1 MSGLRASATALLS
14 AVATVCVLTQACGT
28 DAVGVED
35 CRAIEEARCAA
46 GHACGVVADVE
57 DCQRFYHD
65 QCLHGLAVRSPG
77 RSAVEDCVAAV
88 EAAGECA
95 RSGGSEAEGCDASPC
110 DGILHP
116 QRIPAC
122 GFLGTDDSPPP
133 ESPAGGQGGS
143 TGEAPGDES
152 SAGGGGL
159 AAE

>member
-1 MSGLRASATALLS
+1 MSGLRASASALVS
-14 AVATVCVLTQACGT
+14 ALVLACVLTPACGT
-28 DAVGVED
+28 DAVGIED

-57 DCQRFYHD
+57 DCQRFYRD

-77 RSAVEDCVAAV
+77 RPAVEDCVAAV

-95 RSGGSEAEGCDASPC
+95 RAGGGEAEGCDAAPC
-110 DGILHP
+110 DGIVHP
-116 QRIPAC
+116 ERMPAC
-122 GFLGTDDSPPP
+122 AFLGTDASPPP
-133 ESPAGGQGGS
+133 DSPAGGSGGAAS
-143 TGEAPGDES
+143 DDES